1 MPSIASPAGD
11 RSRVPS
17 SKFVPRLVPMET
29 LGPGPP
35 HPKIRVLVADDE
47 EVIAHTLATILNLAG
62 YEVCAVYD
70 GETAVKLLNLFKP
83 NLIITD
89 VTMPGTTGV
98 EIAFAAQSTL
108 PRCKILLFNG
118 QTALHQLL
126 GDPAAGDLPFEVITK
141 PIHPADLLA
150 LLKKLLSSEKPVLL
164 VPLEMDDQN
173 VH

>member
-1 MPSIASPAGD
+1 
-11 RSRVPS
+11 
-17 SKFVPRLVPMET
+17 MET

-35 HPKIRVLVADDE
+35 HPRIRVLVADDE
-47 EVIAHTLATILNLAG
+47 EVIAQTLATILNLAG

-70 GETAVKLLNLFKP
+70 GETAVKLLDIFKP

-98 EIAFAAQSTL
+98 EMAFAAQSTL
-108 PRCKILLFNG
+108 PRCRILLFTG

-126 GDPAAGDLPFEVITK
+126 GDPATGDLPFELIAK
-141 PIHPADLLA
+141 PIHAGDLLA
-150 LLKKLLSSEKPVLL
+150 LLRRLLKSEKPALL

-173 VH
+173 IH